1 LLSNAIRHNHKSGS
15 INIKLTE
22 ESLVIQNTGENT
34 TLQEEQIFTRFHKS
48 TESEGSGLG
57 LTISR
62 QICENLKFT
71 LNYSY
76 DAPYHTFIVN
86 F

>member
-1 LLSNAIRHNHKSGS
+1 Q
-15 INIKLTE
+15 INIKLINE
-22 ESLVIQNTGENT
+22 FLVIQNTGDVDA
-34 TLQEEQIFTRFHKS
+34 LQNDQIFTRFHKS
-48 TESEGSGLG
+48 SGSEGSGLG

-71 LNYSY
+71 LNYRFE
-76 DAPYHTFIVN
+76 APYHTFIVT